1 MGLIVVDTSVLI
13 DNLRDVP
20 AAGRALDAAEAAGH
34 QLTAAVVTKIE
45 LLAGM
50 RSHERRATRELL
62 SAFTWIAVGDEIAE
76 RAGALARTF
85 RRSHQG
91 IGLIDL
97 VIAATVQHLGAQL
110 WTHNLRHYPMFPDLE
125 PPY

>member
-91 IGLIDL
+91 IGLVDL